1 MITAD
6 EARKMSNE
14 AEEAILSQPRFKT
27 LFAELERR
35 IRLATEHG
43 DRIITWTDTL
53 IGIFTFRTMEIV
65 HSSVSFPSLDTIS
78 ATLTMDTTNCLGKNP
93 LTK

>member
-43 DRIITWTDTL
+43 DRIITWTDHTDRYL
-53 IGIFTFRTMEIV
+53 
-65 HSSVSFPSLDTIS
+65 HVSYNGDS
-78 ATLTMDTTNCLGKNP
+78 AFKRKLSQLGYNFSYTDHGHYE
-93 LTK
+93 LSW